1 MGTAPLAVLLVGRTG
16 RNKGGGIARSAQ
28 LIVKALESVGDVC
41 RLRSVQE
48 PLTDIPSDTDL
59 IWHYGDLTHI
69 DQMVAASREAGVPI
83 LINSTLDDRS
93 DRRNFMHTQMAGW
106 DPKGRGDVFFAVF
119 SHAAEHDVRL
129 HKLAAS
135 LCAVP
140 KTIDIAAAGDWTVR
154 FGAREGICLG
164 ELEKLRRRRLVA
176 GIDVDKAVQALQQAC
191 PGATLTVYDQYGT
204 GDTQPPEGVTV
215 VPKMGE
221 RKSFYEWLGGHR
233 LFVSMVCHETFAMV
247 PAEAQA
253 VGVPVLFRHMPQ
265 SLSEHLG
272 MTGLCFD
279 SVHELA
285 EIAGCLYHS
294 QKHWEQASRASHH
307 NAHARSTATVG
318 SALSLSLRRLLARA
332 RHREGPT

>member
-1 MGTAPLAVLLVGRTG
+1 VLLVGRTG

-48 PLTDIPSDTDL
+48 PLTDIPADTDL
-59 IWHYGDLTHI
+59 VWHYGDLTHI

-83 LINSTLDDRS
+83 LINSTLDDRA

-129 HKLAAS
+129 HKLGAR

-140 KTIDIAAAGDWTVR
+140 KTIDIAGDIWSSTHGFDER
-154 FGAREGICLG
+154 AGICLG
-164 ELEKLRRRRLVA
+164 ELEKLRRSRLVA
-176 GIDVDKAVQALQQAC
+176 GIDVDEAVRALMGAC
-191 PGATLTVYDQYGT
+191 PGARLTVYDQYGT
-204 GDTQPPEGVTV
+204 VGTTPPEGVTV
-215 VPKMGE
+215 VPKMGQ
-221 RKSFYEWLGGHR
+221 RKAFFQWLGEHR
-233 LFVSMVCHETFAMV
+233 LFVSLVRHETFAMV

-253 VGVPVLFRHMPQ
+253 VGLPVLFRHMPQ

-272 MTGLCFD
+272 MTGHCFD
-279 SVHELA
+279 SVHELV
-285 EIAGCLYHS
+285 EMAGCLYHS
-294 QKHWEQASRASHH
+294 KRHWMKASTASRH
-307 NAHARSTATVG
+307 NAHARSVG
-318 SALSLSLRRLLARA
+318 TIGCALSLSLRRLLVRA
-332 RHREGPT
+332 RHYGRDRP